1 MLFAKAIQKQQGI
14 IEELSKKIKIKN
26 GLTLY
31 KTIKTLY
38 LNMKY
43 IFMPFLFLLS
53 FSVSA
58 QTVISSAGK
67 TTINGN
73 YNVSWTVGETVINTL
88 SAGGTILTQGFHQPL
103 LIEILPT
110 GIEKELLLDM
120 IAYPNPAFDKVLFK
134 GGDPSGIYHI
144 RVVDKLGRIL
154 LQKTLPASDL
164 EILVEGYNNG
174 TYLIE
179 VVEDKTNK
187 RRVVKRKIFTRHN

>member
-1 MLFAKAIQKQQGI
+1 
-14 IEELSKKIKIKN
+14 
-26 GLTLY
+26 
-31 KTIKTLY
+31 
-38 LNMKY
+38 MKY
-43 IFMPFLFLLS
+43 IFIPFLFLLT

-110 GIEKELLLDM
+110 GLEKGLLLDM

-134 GGDPSGIYHI
+134 GGDPSGIYHV

-154 LQKTLPASDL
+154 LQKTLSASDL
-164 EILVEGYNNG
+164 EILVEGYDNG

-187 RRVVKRKIFTRHN
+187 RRVFNVVKSSNN

>member
-1 MLFAKAIQKQQGI
+1 
-14 IEELSKKIKIKN
+14 
-26 GLTLY
+26 
-31 KTIKTLY
+31 
-38 LNMKY
+38 MKY

-67 TTINGN
+67 TIINGN
-73 YNVSWTVGETVINTL
+73 YNVSWTVGEAVINTL

-110 GIEKELLLDM
+110 GIEKGLLLDM

-134 GGDPSGIYHI
+134 GGDPSGIYHV
-144 RVVDKLGRIL
+144 RVVDKLGRVL

-187 RRVVKRKIFTRHN
+187 RRVFNVIKSSNN

>member
-1 MLFAKAIQKQQGI
+1 
-14 IEELSKKIKIKN
+14 
-26 GLTLY
+26 
-31 KTIKTLY
+31 
-38 LNMKY
+38 MKY

-179 VVEDKTNK
+179 VIEDKTNK
-187 RRVVKRKIFTRHN
+187 RRVFNVIKSSNN

>member
-1 MLFAKAIQKQQGI
+1 
-14 IEELSKKIKIKN
+14 
-26 GLTLY
+26 
-31 KTIKTLY
+31 
-38 LNMKY
+38 MKY

-110 GIEKELLLDM
+110 GIEKGLLLDM

-187 RRVVKRKIFTRHN
+187 RRVFNVIKSSNN

>member
-1 MLFAKAIQKQQGI
+1 MTDAAAGDAPGAAAAIAGAVATAAP
-14 IEELSKKIKIKN
+14 EAAAEVATALVETNPDN
-26 GLTLY
+26 GGSQDPGVPEY
-31 KTIKTLY
+31 RTIGGAFNDY
-38 LNMKY
+38 
-43 IFMPFLFLLS
+43 
-53 FSVSA
+53 
-58 QTVISSAGK
+58 
-67 TTINGN
+67 
-73 YNVSWTVGETVINTL
+73 GED
-88 SAGGTILTQGFHQPL
+88 
-103 LIEILPT
+103 IEILPT

-179 VVEDKTNK
+179 VIEDKTNK
-187 RRVVKRKIFTRHN
+187 RRVFNVIKSSNN

>member
-1 MLFAKAIQKQQGI
+1 
-14 IEELSKKIKIKN
+14 
-26 GLTLY
+26 
-31 KTIKTLY
+31 
-38 LNMKY
+38 
-43 IFMPFLFLLS
+43 MPFLFLLS

-110 GIEKELLLDM
+110 GLEKGLLLDM

-134 GGDPSGIYHI
+134 GGDPSGIYHV
-144 RVVDKLGRIL
+144 RVVDKLGKIL

-179 VVEDKTNK
+179 VIEDKTNK
-187 RRVVKRKIFTRHN
+187 RRVFNVIKSSNN

>member
-1 MLFAKAIQKQQGI
+1 
-14 IEELSKKIKIKN
+14 
-26 GLTLY
+26 
-31 KTIKTLY
+31 
-38 LNMKY
+38 MKY

-110 GIEKELLLDM
+110 GIEKGLLLDM

-134 GGDPSGIYHI
+134 GGDPSGIYHV
-144 RVVDKLGRIL
+144 RVVDKLGRVL

-187 RRVVKRKIFTRHN
+187 RRVFNVVKSSNN

>member
-1 MLFAKAIQKQQGI
+1 
-14 IEELSKKIKIKN
+14 
-26 GLTLY
+26 
-31 KTIKTLY
+31 
-38 LNMKY
+38 
-43 IFMPFLFLLS
+43 MPFLFLLS

-134 GGDPSGIYHI
+134 GGDPSGIYHV

-187 RRVVKRKIFTRHN
+187 RRVFNVVKSSNN

>member
-1 MLFAKAIQKQQGI
+1 
-14 IEELSKKIKIKN
+14 
-26 GLTLY
+26 
-31 KTIKTLY
+31 
-38 LNMKY
+38 MKY

-110 GIEKELLLDM
+110 GLEKGLLLDM

-134 GGDPSGIYHI
+134 GGDPSGIYHV

-154 LQKTLPASDL
+154 LQKTLSASDL
-164 EILVEGYNNG
+164 EILVEGYDNG

-187 RRVVKRKIFTRHN
+187 RRVFNVVKSSNN

>member
-1 MLFAKAIQKQQGI
+1 
-14 IEELSKKIKIKN
+14 
-26 GLTLY
+26 
-31 KTIKTLY
+31 
-38 LNMKY
+38 MKY
-43 IFMPFLFLLS
+43 IFISFLFLLS

-110 GIEKELLLDM
+110 GLEKGLLLDM

-134 GGDPSGIYHI
+134 GGDPSGIYHV

-154 LQKTLPASDL
+154 LQKTLSASDL

-179 VVEDKTNK
+179 VIEDKTNK
-187 RRVVKRKIFTRHN
+187 RRVFNVIKSSNN

>member
-1 MLFAKAIQKQQGI
+1 
-14 IEELSKKIKIKN
+14 
-26 GLTLY
+26 
-31 KTIKTLY
+31 
-38 LNMKY
+38 MKY

-110 GIEKELLLDM
+110 GLEKGLLLDM

-154 LQKTLPASDL
+154 LQKTLSASDL
-164 EILVEGYNNG
+164 EILVEGYDNG

-179 VVEDKTNK
+179 IVEDRTNK
-187 RRVVKRKIFTRHN
+187 RRVFNVVKSSNN

>member
-1 MLFAKAIQKQQGI
+1 
-14 IEELSKKIKIKN
+14 
-26 GLTLY
+26 
-31 KTIKTLY
+31 
-38 LNMKY
+38 MKY

-67 TTINGN
+67 TTINGD

-187 RRVVKRKIFTRHN
+187 RRVFNVIKSSNN

>member
-1 MLFAKAIQKQQGI
+1 
-14 IEELSKKIKIKN
+14 
-26 GLTLY
+26 
-31 KTIKTLY
+31 
-38 LNMKY
+38 MKY

-164 EILVEGYNNG
+164 EILVEGYDNG

-187 RRVVKRKIFTRHN
+187 RRVFNVIKSSNN

>member
-1 MLFAKAIQKQQGI
+1 
-14 IEELSKKIKIKN
+14 
-26 GLTLY
+26 
-31 KTIKTLY
+31 
-38 LNMKY
+38 MKY

-67 TTINGN
+67 TTINGD

-110 GIEKELLLDM
+110 GIEKGLLLDM

-134 GGDPSGIYHI
+134 GGEPSGIYHV
-144 RVVDKLGRIL
+144 RVVDKLGRVL

-164 EILVEGYNNG
+164 EILVEGYKNG

-179 VVEDKTNK
+179 VIEDKTNK
-187 RRVVKRKIFTRHN
+187 RRVFNVIKSSNN

>member
-1 MLFAKAIQKQQGI
+1 
-14 IEELSKKIKIKN
+14 
-26 GLTLY
+26 
-31 KTIKTLY
+31 
-38 LNMKY
+38 
-43 IFMPFLFLLS
+43 MPFLFLLS

-187 RRVVKRKIFTRHN
+187 RRVFNVVKSSNN

>member
-1 MLFAKAIQKQQGI
+1 
-14 IEELSKKIKIKN
+14 
-26 GLTLY
+26 
-31 KTIKTLY
+31 
-38 LNMKY
+38 
-43 IFMPFLFLLS
+43 MPFLFLLS

-134 GGDPSGIYHI
+134 GGDPSGIYHV

-179 VVEDKTNK
+179 IIEDKTNK
-187 RRVVKRKIFTRHN
+187 RRVFNVVKSSNN

>member
-1 MLFAKAIQKQQGI
+1 
-14 IEELSKKIKIKN
+14 
-26 GLTLY
+26 
-31 KTIKTLY
+31 
-38 LNMKY
+38 MKY
-43 IFMPFLFLLS
+43 IFMPFLFFLS

-110 GIEKELLLDM
+110 GLEKGLLLDM

-134 GGDPSGIYHI
+134 GGDPSGIYHV

-187 RRVVKRKIFTRHN
+187 RRVFNVVKSSNN

>member
-1 MLFAKAIQKQQGI
+1 
-14 IEELSKKIKIKN
+14 
-26 GLTLY
+26 
-31 KTIKTLY
+31 
-38 LNMKY
+38 
-43 IFMPFLFLLS
+43 MPFLFLLT

-110 GIEKELLLDM
+110 GIEKGLLLDM

-134 GGDPSGIYHI
+134 GGDPSGIYHV

-187 RRVVKRKIFTRHN
+187 RRVFNVVKSSNN

>member
-1 MLFAKAIQKQQGI
+1 
-14 IEELSKKIKIKN
+14 
-26 GLTLY
+26 
-31 KTIKTLY
+31 
-38 LNMKY
+38 
-43 IFMPFLFLLS
+43 MPFLFLLS

-110 GIEKELLLDM
+110 GLEKELLLDM

-179 VVEDKTNK
+179 VIEDKTNK
-187 RRVVKRKIFTRHN
+187 RRVFNVIKSSNN

>member
-1 MLFAKAIQKQQGI
+1 
-14 IEELSKKIKIKN
+14 
-26 GLTLY
+26 
-31 KTIKTLY
+31 
-38 LNMKY
+38 
-43 IFMPFLFLLS
+43 MPFLFLLS
-53 FSVSA
+53 FSISA

-110 GIEKELLLDM
+110 GLEKGLLLDM

-134 GGDPSGIYHI
+134 GGDPSGIYHV

-154 LQKTLPASDL
+154 LQKTLSASDL
-164 EILVEGYNNG
+164 EILVEGYDNG

-187 RRVVKRKIFTRHN
+187 RRVFNVVKSSNN

>member
-1 MLFAKAIQKQQGI
+1 
-14 IEELSKKIKIKN
+14 
-26 GLTLY
+26 
-31 KTIKTLY
+31 
-38 LNMKY
+38 
-43 IFMPFLFLLS
+43 MPFLFLLS
-53 FSVSA
+53 FSISA

-110 GIEKELLLDM
+110 GLEKGLLLDM

-134 GGDPSGIYHI
+134 GGDPSGIYHV

-154 LQKTLPASDL
+154 LQKTLSASDL
-164 EILVEGYNNG
+164 EILVEGYDNG

-179 VVEDKTNK
+179 VVEDRTNK
-187 RRVVKRKIFTRHN
+187 RRVFNVVKSSNN

>member
-1 MLFAKAIQKQQGI
+1 
-14 IEELSKKIKIKN
+14 
-26 GLTLY
+26 
-31 KTIKTLY
+31 
-38 LNMKY
+38 MKY

-73 YNVSWTVGETVINTL
+73 YNVSWTVGEAVINTL
-88 SAGGTILTQGFHQPL
+88 SAGGTTLTQGFHQPL

-110 GIEKELLLDM
+110 GIEKALLLDM

-134 GGDPSGIYHI
+134 GGDPSGIYHV
-144 RVVDKLGRIL
+144 RVVDKLGRVL

-164 EILVEGYNNG
+164 EILVAGYNNG

-187 RRVVKRKIFTRHN
+187 RRVFNVIKSSNN

>member
-1 MLFAKAIQKQQGI
+1 
-14 IEELSKKIKIKN
+14 
-26 GLTLY
+26 
-31 KTIKTLY
+31 
-38 LNMKY
+38 MKY

-110 GIEKELLLDM
+110 GLEKGLLLDM

-187 RRVVKRKIFTRHN
+187 RRVFNVIKSSNN

>member
-1 MLFAKAIQKQQGI
+1 
-14 IEELSKKIKIKN
+14 
-26 GLTLY
+26 
-31 KTIKTLY
+31 
-38 LNMKY
+38 MKY

-164 EILVEGYNNG
+164 EILVEGYDNG

-187 RRVVKRKIFTRHN
+187 RRVFNVVKSSNN

>member
-1 MLFAKAIQKQQGI
+1 
-14 IEELSKKIKIKN
+14 
-26 GLTLY
+26 
-31 KTIKTLY
+31 
-38 LNMKY
+38 
-43 IFMPFLFLLS
+43 MPFLFLLS

-179 VVEDKTNK
+179 VIEDKTNK
-187 RRVVKRKIFTRHN
+187 RRVFNVIKSSNN

>member
-1 MLFAKAIQKQQGI
+1 
-14 IEELSKKIKIKN
+14 
-26 GLTLY
+26 
-31 KTIKTLY
+31 
-38 LNMKY
+38 MKY
-43 IFMPFLFLLS
+43 IFIPFLFLLS

-187 RRVVKRKIFTRHN
+187 RRVFNVIKSSNN

>member
-1 MLFAKAIQKQQGI
+1 
-14 IEELSKKIKIKN
+14 
-26 GLTLY
+26 
-31 KTIKTLY
+31 
-38 LNMKY
+38 MKY

-53 FSVSA
+53 FSFSA
-58 QTVISSAGK
+58 QTAISSAGK

-187 RRVVKRKIFTRHN
+187 RRVFNVIKSSNN

>member
-1 MLFAKAIQKQQGI
+1 
-14 IEELSKKIKIKN
+14 
-26 GLTLY
+26 
-31 KTIKTLY
+31 
-38 LNMKY
+38 MKY

-110 GIEKELLLDM
+110 GLEKGLLLDM

-187 RRVVKRKIFTRHN
+187 RRVFNVVKSSNN

>member
-1 MLFAKAIQKQQGI
+1 
-14 IEELSKKIKIKN
+14 
-26 GLTLY
+26 
-31 KTIKTLY
+31 
-38 LNMKY
+38 
-43 IFMPFLFLLS
+43 MPFLFLLS

-110 GIEKELLLDM
+110 GIEKGLLLDM

-187 RRVVKRKIFTRHN
+187 RRVFNVIKSSNN

>member
-1 MLFAKAIQKQQGI
+1 
-14 IEELSKKIKIKN
+14 
-26 GLTLY
+26 
-31 KTIKTLY
+31 
-38 LNMKY
+38 MKY

-53 FSVSA
+53 FSITA

-110 GIEKELLLDM
+110 GLEKGLLLDM

-154 LQKTLPASDL
+154 LQKTLSASDL
-164 EILVEGYNNG
+164 EILVEGYDNG

-179 VVEDKTNK
+179 VVEDRTNK
-187 RRVVKRKIFTRHN
+187 RRVFNVVKSSNN

>member
-1 MLFAKAIQKQQGI
+1 
-14 IEELSKKIKIKN
+14 
-26 GLTLY
+26 
-31 KTIKTLY
+31 
-38 LNMKY
+38 MKY

-110 GIEKELLLDM
+110 GLEKGLLLDM

-179 VVEDKTNK
+179 VIEDKTNK
-187 RRVVKRKIFTRHN
+187 RRVFNVIKSSNN

>member
-1 MLFAKAIQKQQGI
+1 
-14 IEELSKKIKIKN
+14 
-26 GLTLY
+26 
-31 KTIKTLY
+31 
-38 LNMKY
+38 MKY

-110 GIEKELLLDM
+110 GIEKGLLLDM

-134 GGDPSGIYHI
+134 GGDPSGIYHV
-144 RVVDKLGRIL
+144 RVVDKLGRVL

-187 RRVVKRKIFTRHN
+187 RRVFNVIKSSNN

>member
-1 MLFAKAIQKQQGI
+1 
-14 IEELSKKIKIKN
+14 
-26 GLTLY
+26 
-31 KTIKTLY
+31 
-38 LNMKY
+38 
-43 IFMPFLFLLS
+43 MPFLFLLS

-110 GIEKELLLDM
+110 GLEKGLLLDM

-134 GGDPSGIYHI
+134 GGDPSGIYHV

-154 LQKTLPASDL
+154 LQKTLSASDL
-164 EILVEGYNNG
+164 EILVEGYDNG

-187 RRVVKRKIFTRHN
+187 RRVFNVVKSSNN

>member
-1 MLFAKAIQKQQGI
+1 
-14 IEELSKKIKIKN
+14 
-26 GLTLY
+26 
-31 KTIKTLY
+31 
-38 LNMKY
+38 MKY

-67 TTINGN
+67 TTINGD

-164 EILVEGYNNG
+164 EILVEGYDNG

-187 RRVVKRKIFTRHN
+187 RRVFNVVKSSNN

>member
-1 MLFAKAIQKQQGI
+1 
-14 IEELSKKIKIKN
+14 
-26 GLTLY
+26 
-31 KTIKTLY
+31 
-38 LNMKY
+38 MKY

-110 GIEKELLLDM
+110 GLEKGLLLDM

-154 LQKTLPASDL
+154 LQKTLSASDL
-164 EILVEGYNNG
+164 EILVEGYDNG

-187 RRVVKRKIFTRHN
+187 RRVFNVVKSSNN